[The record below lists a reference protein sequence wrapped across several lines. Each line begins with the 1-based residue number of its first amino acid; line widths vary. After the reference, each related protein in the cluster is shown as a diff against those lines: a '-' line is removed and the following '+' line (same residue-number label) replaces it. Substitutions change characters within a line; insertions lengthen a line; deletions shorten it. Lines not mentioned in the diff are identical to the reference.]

1 MFDCVMCK
9 NPEQSCYRASLCSKC
24 EETKKIVAIYGIDR
38 VNEALLEIFF
48 LTRFLLIS
56 NRMNKKFCLLWI
68 TNRLF
73 LIIHYIL

>member
-38 VNEALLEIFF
+38 VNEALLEIFVREERPIKNRVEAIA
-48 LTRFLLIS
+48 TRSLVPKKKEKPPLI
-56 NRMNKKFCLLWI
+56 
-68 TNRLF
+68 
-73 LIIHYIL
+73 

>member
-38 VNEALLEIFF
+38 VNEALLEIFVREERPIKNRVEAIA
-48 LTRFLLIS
+48 TRALVPKKKEKPPLI
-56 NRMNKKFCLLWI
+56 
-68 TNRLF
+68 
-73 LIIHYIL
+73 